1 MRCPECGHDDS
12 RVLDSRPVEHGAAIR
27 RRRVCEH
34 CEERFTTYERAV
46 GQRSVRK
53 RNGRVEAFDAEKLRR
68 GVEAAV
74 ANRPVASRAVDVLL
88 EEVEAEIQG
97 AVGPVPSAT
106 IGRLVLERLRILDE
120 VAYLRFASVYR
131 EFRDASD
138 FSQAVAE
145 LEGQSG

>member
-1 MRCPECGHDDS
+1 MRCPECGHADS

-34 CEERFTTYERAV
+34 CEGRFTTYERAV
-46 GQRSVRK
+46 GQRGVRK
-53 RNGRVEAFDAEKLRR
+53 RNGRIEAFDAEKLRR

-74 ANRPVASRAVDVLL
+74 ANRPVAPRAVDVLL

-97 AVGPVPSAT
+97 AVGPVPSAE